1 MKEKIDVS
9 FVMTVYNKEKFLP
22 SVLQA
27 LLHQTGVKNPEYIFV
42 DDCSTDK
49 SVAIIRKMTKGI
61 KNVTLV
67 AKKQN
72 QGISITTNQALS
84 LAKGT
89 YTRPLDSDDIL
100 PLDSTQ
106 KMLDM
111 AKKYKADMVY
121 GSFVKTGRPA
131 EELTQIRM
139 PKNFLFYHK
148 DNALWGVLTG
158 RFVRMGQLIK
168 TSVIRKAGGV
178 DERVFIQDESMAL
191 RCAFYAKGLVKMFAP
206 AVLVPQEDG
215 NFSGNKVQLDHDR
228 FLAHYYF
235 LVGHK
240 NEMSDEIL
248 KKLNERLMSAY
259 WKLTRK
265 TTLLPYLHPIFFR
278 YLISKAFHPMPDFVY
293 LKKITNRLKQLPNI
307 RRSQGTH

>member
-1 MKEKIDVS
+1 MEEKIDVS

-22 SVLQA
+22 SVLKA
-27 LLHQTGVKNPEYIFV
+27 LLNQTGVKNPEYIFV
-42 DDCSTDK
+42 DDASKDK
-49 SVAIIRKMTKGI
+49 SVAIIKKMTKGV
-61 KNVTLV
+61 KNVTLI
-67 AKKQN
+67 AKKEN

-100 PLDSTQ
+100 PLDSTE
-106 KMLDM
+106 KMLSM

-121 GSFVKTGRPA
+121 GSFVKTGKPA
-131 EELTQIRM
+131 EELTKVHL
-139 PKNFLFYHK
+139 PKTFLFYHK

-158 RFVRMGQLIK
+158 RFVRMGQLVK

-191 RCAFYAKGLVKMFAP
+191 RCAFYANGVVRMFAP
-206 AVLVPQEDG
+206 VVLVPKEDG
-215 NFSGNKVQLDHDR
+215 NFSGNKIQLDHDR

-235 LVGHK
+235 LVGHRY
-240 NEMSDEIL
+240 EMSDDIL
-248 KKLNERLMSAY
+248 KKLNGRLVSAY

-265 TTLLPYLHPIFFR
+265 TTKLPYLHPVFFR
-278 YLISKAFHPMPDFVY
+278 YLACKVFHTMPNFVY
-293 LKKITNRLKQLPNI
+293 LKKVTDRLKKLPNI